1 MADVDDLNVEKVHV
15 RLDPFDITDRARA
28 AYGPGGRL
36 ALPRTAQ
43 WPIFP
48 FDANG
53 LRMRLLEDPVLP
65 EPSRHGEI
73 PEECSTCRSGDDR
86 FVWSDE
92 QWRVSMSDEPLS
104 LPTLMLHSRDH
115 IDFDALTDESAA
127 EMGVRLIWMQ
137 RALASIEG
145 VGRVHVAKWGD
156 GGAHLHIFVMARPR
170 GMVQLKGM
178 FLTTWLHA
186 LPPLSPEL
194 WSAIRSH
201 VKTTLAAAGG
211 AVGEP
216 T

>member
-1 MADVDDLNVEKVHV
+1 LWWPVDAVGEPGDVQV
-15 RLDPFDITDRARA
+15 
-28 AYGPGGRL
+28 G
-36 ALPRTAQ
+36 
-43 WPIFP
+43 
-48 FDANG
+48 
-53 LRMRLLEDPVLP
+53 
-65 EPSRHGEI
+65 
-73 PEECSTCRSGDDR
+73 RSGDDR

-92 QWRVSMSDEPLS
+92 QWRVSMSDEPLP
-104 LPTLMLHSRDH
+104 LPTLMLHSRAH
-115 IDFDALTDESAA
+115 IDCDALSDESAA

-156 GGAHLHIFVMARPR
+156 GGAAHFVMARPR

-211 AVGEP
+211 AVGEL